1 MTEEQP
7 IRCLVADDHPAVV
20 EAVSGYL
27 RKNGVDVIATAR
39 DGGQA
44 LALIESLEPDVAVID
59 LRMPKVSGTD
69 IALRLERTQRRTKV
83 VVYTGFAS
91 RPVLMEAMDAGAK
104 GFVLK
109 EAPLPDLVRAVEVVA
124 AGGSYIDSVVAGAM
138 TAIAGDA
145 APPSLTQRERQVLRL
160 VANGGSNDEIGKAL
174 FISPETVRTHV
185 RRAMAKLAADTR
197 AQAVAEALRQ
207 SLIT

>member
-1 MTEEQP
+1 MTEEAP

-27 RKNGVDVIATAR
+27 GRSGVDVVGTAR

-44 LALIESLEPDVAVID
+44 LQLIESLEPDVAVID
-59 LRMPKVSGTD
+59 LHMPKVSGTD
-69 IALRLERTQRRTKV
+69 IALRLERTQRKTKV
-83 VVYTGFAS
+83 VVYTGYAS

-109 EAPLPDLVRAVEVVA
+109 EAPLPDLLRAVEVVA
-124 AGGSYIDSVVAGAM
+124 GGGSYIDSVVAGAM
-138 TAIAGDA
+138 TSIASDQ
-145 APPSLTQRERQVLRL
+145 PLPSLTQRERQVLRL

-185 RRAMAKLAADTR
+185 RRAMAKLAAETR
-197 AQAVAEALRQ
+197 AQAVAEAIRQ